1 MQIMS
6 AESPRKTTRHGGYVV
21 SPQPV
26 SDRSIIES
34 VAGFINDVVPQ
45 GYVSS
50 HPTDHKE
57 SIVWARFE
65 HSDINDPCLYPE
77 WDRGGGGGGESSV
90 AEEAAPP
97 LLLALG
103 LGGGGAQVWVV
114 AGEDGQAREVLSWR
128 QGMVRTLRILPSPE
142 CPPGASPDAFPSRR
156 PLVAL
161 CDSAAPGPPFCS
173 VSFISLR
180 GGEQIKSI
188 KFKNPVSDILAN
200 RRVVAVTFLEK
211 IAVFDAC
218 TLEDRFT
225 VSSCYPCPGPNPNPV
240 ALGSRWM
247 AYAERRLIPSR
258 RSAGGVEG
266 SSAQSYTATVL
277 HAAKS
282 LTRGLRELGET
293 VASSLGGGQRSVTGT
308 READRIMGSDTE
320 GSSGSPPHPGVIS
333 ILDVWGVGRGETD
346 PLMEEDTGHAGG
358 VVAHFLAH
366 TSGDPIVALSFD
378 PSGPLLLTAD
388 RAGHDFHIF
397 RIHPGFGPSSSTAVH
412 HLYVLH
418 RGDTTAKVQD
428 IAFSMDSRWV
438 AVSTLRGTAHVFP
451 LTPYGGPVG
460 VRTHTAPHVVNR
472 ASRFHRSAGL
482 DSAASHVGDPHSPIA
497 GNGLVGSG
505 TCSSP
510 TSSTLHHHME
520 PAIPYPNPRL
530 PPFPHP
536 TTVMPLARLR
546 QPSLSGSMPSSVRHS
561 GHHASHTCRLPAAG
575 GGSSSGGS
583 GSGSASG
590 RGSGCRGS
598 GPEEGIPLRVT
609 ACFAPSRAWVVGSP
623 TVGKERCLAR
633 KAVDSLFVMA
643 CHGNLMEYSLEP
655 KPAPGIPKEKVFDDS
670 PIMLEVCP
678 RARWNLLPRPP
689 HHSPSPELQPP
700 LPASNPLLVAQ
711 ERAAIALSSP
721 PSTPHLLPTASN
733 PSLAAIV
740 SGSQMNAAQR
750 GATMSQGAIVPRPQG
765 NSHHHAHSDERW
777 LSQVEI
783 ITHAGPHR
791 RLWMG
796 PQFVFKTYN
805 CTLSG
810 PSIGMEAPDPDA
822 SQIPNTSGARH
833 NRSDPVGMPGNNR
846 GGPLVPVVIESGSGS
861 SFEQSPRLLEAYS
874 SAEAEIGSTRIHAS
888 GEWRVSGSGVE
899 SRLRED
905 LADAMME
912 GPGLPV
918 RDTGP
923 RRAVEV
929 WFETDK
935 EWEEIGF
942 STPKGRRRIAEEQ
955 MVAKEVISIP
965 LEEENSSREQ
975 EMVREEEEGDCGEGL
990 TAAGEG
996 IEGEKVVL
1004 EDEDAAQ
1011 QKTLM
1016 WDRDLFEN
1024 GPLQFLKHF
1033 TAIGGSQSCED
1044 HAEGCPFE
1052 DDGEEYEDD
1061 REEEH
1066 SSTGSFS
1073 SASRA
1078 SFDAVQCFAQ
1088 PQPSSSSS
1096 SSPSSAAPT
1105 TPSPLG
1111 GSSW

>member
-1 MQIMS
+1 MS
-6 AESPRKTTRHGGYVV
+6 AESPRKTTRHGGCIV

-45 GYVSS
+45 GYVGG
-50 HPTDHKE
+50 HPSDQKD
-57 SIVWARFE
+57 SIIWARFE
-65 HSDINDPCLYPE
+65 YSDINDPCLYPE
-77 WDRGGGGGGESSV
+77 WDRGSAVAGDASV
-90 AEEAAPP
+90 SVVEEAAPP
-97 LLLALG
+97 LLLTLG

-114 AGEDGQAREVLSWR
+114 AGEDGRAREVLSWR

-142 CPPGASPDAFPSRR
+142 CSPGSPPDEFPSRR

-180 GGEQIKSI
+180 VGEQIKSI
-188 KFKNPVSDILAN
+188 KFQNPVVDILAN

-225 VSSCYPCPGPNPNPV
+225 VSSCYPSPGPNPNPV

-247 AYAERRLIPSR
+247 AYTERRLIPSR

-293 VASSLGGGQRSVTGT
+293 VASSLGGGPRTVVTS
-308 READRIMGSDTE
+308 REVDRTLVLDTE
-320 GSSGSPPHPGVIS
+320 GSSGSPPQPGVVS
-333 ILDVWGVGRGETD
+333 ILDIWGVGRSETD
-346 PLMEEDTGHAGG
+346 PLMEEDTGHTGG
-358 VVAHFLAH
+358 VIAHFLAH
-366 TSGDPIVALSFD
+366 ASGDPIVALSFD
-378 PSGPLLLTAD
+378 PSGTLLLTAD
-388 RAGHDFHIF
+388 RAGHDFHVF
-397 RIHPGFGPSSSTAVH
+397 RIHPGFGLSSSTAIH

-482 DSAASHVGDPHSPIA
+482 DSAASLGGDPHSPVT
-497 GNGLVGSG
+497 GNGPMSGGGGLSG
-505 TCSSP
+505 TPPNASV
-510 TSSTLHHHME
+510 HHHAE
-520 PAIPYPNPRL
+520 LAIPYINPRL

-536 TTVMPLARLR
+536 TTITPLARLR
-546 QPSLSGSMPSSVRHS
+546 QPSLSGSVPTTARHS
-561 GHHASHTCRLPAAG
+561 SHHSTHHPCRLPSTAVGTGAG
-575 GGSSSGGS
+575 GGGS
-583 GSGSASG
+583 GAAG
-590 RGSGCRGS
+590 RGGSGCRGG

-623 TVGKERCLAR
+623 TVGKERSLAR

-655 KPAPGIPKEKVFDDS
+655 KPAPGIPREKVFDDS
-670 PIMLEVCP
+670 PIVLEVSP
-678 RARWNLLPRPP
+678 RARWNLIPRPP
-689 HHSPSPELQPP
+689 HHSPSAELQPP
-700 LPASNPLLVAQ
+700 LPASNLLLLAQ
-711 ERAAIALSSP
+711 ERAALASASSP
-721 PSTPHLLPTASN
+721 PSTPLHILPTAATN
-733 PSLAAIV
+733 PSMAAIV
-740 SGSQMNAAQR
+740 GGGSAGKANQR
-750 GATMSQGAIVPRPQG
+750 GASMSQGAIVPRPQG
-765 NSHHHAHSDERW
+765 NNAHCHTHSDERW

-796 PQFVFKTYN
+796 PQFVFKTYGN
-805 CTLSG
+805 CSISG
-810 PSIGMEAPDPDA
+810 PNFGMEAPDVDA
-822 SQIPNTSGARH
+822 PHTPNAPVTRH
-833 NRSDPVGMPGNNR
+833 TRSDPVGMPGSNR

-861 SFEQSPRLLEAYS
+861 SFEQSPRLLEGYS
-874 SAEAEIGSTRIHAS
+874 CSSDGDMLGNRTHS
-888 GEWRVSGSGVE
+888 GGDWRVGNSHGTIGE

-918 RDTGP
+918 RDTG
-923 RRAVEV
+923 
-929 WFETDK
+929 
-935 EWEEIGF
+935 
-942 STPKGRRRIAEEQ
+942 
-955 MVAKEVISIP
+955 
-965 LEEENSSREQ
+965 
-975 EMVREEEEGDCGEGL
+975 
-990 TAAGEG
+990 
-996 IEGEKVVL
+996 
-1004 EDEDAAQ
+1004 
-1011 QKTLM
+1011 
-1016 WDRDLFEN
+1016 
-1024 GPLQFLKHF
+1024 
-1033 TAIGGSQSCED
+1033 GSQSCDD
-1044 HAEGCPFE
+1044 HIDGRSFE
-1052 DDGEEYEDD
+1052 DDGDDYEDD
-1061 REEEH
+1061 REEER

-1078 SFDAVQCFAQ
+1078 SFDAVHCFAQ
-1088 PQPSSSSS
+1088 PPPSSSSS
-1096 SSPSSAAPT
+1096 SSSSATPAM
-1105 TPSPLG
+1105 PSPSG
-1111 GSSW
+1111 GSTW